1 MARQIKAR
9 AIDRCGDLLRE
20 IEPAGGERTDLDA
33 DGSVPRLTRESAAS
47 DAGLSERQR
56 KTALRVAN

>member
-20 IEPAGGERTDLDA
+20 IEPASGEHTDLDA

>member
-20 IEPAGGERTDLDA
+20 IEPAGGERT
-33 DGSVPRLTRESAAS
+33 GRERPEVNA
-47 DAGLSERQR
+47 R
-56 KTALRVAN
+56 KRCL